1 MSNIPEIR
9 FILRF
14 SSSSQIPA
22 ELTARILLE
31 VEKSILQV
39 EANDLVNISSEFP
52 ELTDDKVQ
60 ELKDKLESGELKGLY
75 LDEATT
81 GSIILV
87 GTLAGIAGA
96 CYWLLNQT
104 LGEDIKSVWPETNFS
119 KRFREFLLSGS
130 KDKLDKLIKLI
141 KHNIYNSI
149 PVDIEGIK
157 FDFAKGKDEDDLVL
171 AMMVEFTNTY
181 PTTRGKLDFT
191 ETDSLKNQIKKKFG
205 SEGEGGAG
213 AAM

>member
-9 FILRF
+9 FVLRF
-14 SSSSQIPA
+14 NSNSQIPA

-39 EANDLVNISSEFP
+39 ETLDLANISSEFP
-52 ELTDDKVQ
+52 ELTDDKIQ
-60 ELKDKLESGELKGLY
+60 ELKEKLVNGELKGLY
-75 LDEATT
+75 LDRAES
-81 GSIILV
+81 GSIILF

-104 LGEDIKSVWPETNFS
+104 LGEDIKAVWPESNLS
-119 KRFREFLLSGS
+119 RRFREFLLYGS
-130 KDKLDKLIKLI
+130 NDKLDKLIKLI
-141 KHNIYNSI
+141 KSNIYNCI
-149 PVDIEGIK
+149 PVDIEGIQ
-157 FDFAKGKDEDDLVL
+157 FNFTKGKDDDNLFL

-191 ETDSLKNQIKKKFG
+191 ESNSLENQIGKKIID
-205 SEGEGGAG
+205 EGEGGANT
-213 AAM
+213 AI